1 MITLQSPV
9 DQLIRLKDDI
19 RIGLKKL
26 GIHTVQDL
34 LYHFPSRY
42 ADESQYVS
50 IQGLIEGE
58 VATVRA
64 TIKKIAAKKSWTSK
78 MPMSEATI
86 EDVSGTMTVIWF
98 NQPYLAKMLQVGG
111 TIELTGKVTMHKDKL
126 ALVNPVVKNPSNTS
140 GPGSLLPIDSHD
152 SLFASTEHATLTPVY
167 QETRGVS
174 SLWFHHAIT
183 RALATLETIPDHI
196 PPELLEQYSLPG
208 LKTAFIWI
216 HGPKTKDTA
225 IVARKRF
232 AFDEIFSIN
241 VARQKERVTVKKQVA
256 YAVDTTTLRQAQ
268 GKVPSDIDNFISRFG
283 FPLTGAQET
292 AIDHILHD
300 LEQEVPMSRLLEGDV
315 GSGKTA
321 VAAVAAY
328 ATIMNRPFAKTQ
340 GLRPEQAS
348 MTKSAVTFAEASAHQ
363 SKPKQTFGSLQVAY
377 MAPTEILAA
386 QHFESFIEL
395 FRHTGISIALI
406 TGSGC
411 RKFPSKVASQT
422 QAWTSI
428 SRPQLSKWIANGEI
442 PIVIGTHAL
451 IQKSLTFKH
460 LALAIIDEQHRFGL
474 NQRKGLAKKD
484 THFPHLLSMTATP
497 IPRTLAL
504 TIYGDL
510 DLSLLD
516 QLPAGRKQVNTVL
529 VTPDKREEVYEKI
542 RTILKEGRQCYI
554 ICPRINPP
562 SEESSGAA
570 RESSSSLLT
579 MKNVMSEAK
588 RLQEKVFPEYRIG
601 ILHSKMTKD
610 DKENAMM
617 SFTNHETDILVA
629 TSVVE
634 VGVNVPNATAIIIE
648 GAERFGL
655 SQLHQLRGRVQRSSH
670 QPHCYLFAEIKKRPP
685 SAQATAGQGRTL
697 ERMKLFLAAK
707 NGFELAEYDLQ
718 LRGTGELTGTQQ
730 WGISDIGMEALRNL
744 KLVEAAR
751 QAAINIVAGD
761 PTLSRYPLLDEHTK
775 PFEKIHF
782 E

>member
-1 MITLQSPV
+1 MPFCYTDPMITFQSPV
-9 DQLIRLKDDI
+9 ERLIRIRDDI
-19 RIGLKKL
+19 RAGLKKL
-26 GIHTVQDL
+26 GIVTVRDL
-34 LYHFPSRY
+34 LYHFPTRY

-50 IQGLIEGE
+50 IQGLTEGQT
-58 VATVRA
+58 ATVRG
-64 TIKKIAAKKSWTSK
+64 TIKKIAAKKSWKSR

-86 EDVSGTMTVIWF
+86 EDVSGSMSVVWF
-98 NQPYLAKMLQVGG
+98 NQPYLAKMLHIGA
-111 TIELTGKVTMHKDKL
+111 TIELTGKVTLYKEKL
-126 ALVNPVVKNPSNTS
+126 ALVNPTVREEKA
-140 GPGSLLPIDSHD
+140 LAIDSHD
-152 SLFASTEHATLTPVY
+152 SLFASDEHAVLTPIY
-167 QETRGVS
+167 PETRGVS
-174 SLWFHHAIT
+174 SLWFHHAVT
-183 RALATLETIPDHI
+183 RALATLESIPDHL
-196 PPELLEQYSLPG
+196 PAALLEQYSLPA
-208 LKTAFIWI
+208 LKTALIWI
-216 HGPKTKDTA
+216 HGPKTKDNA

-241 VARQKERVTVKKQVA
+241 VARQKERLTLKEQVA
-256 YAVDTTTLRQAQ
+256 YAIDSTSVDTE
-268 GKVPSDIDNFISRFG
+268 DFINRLG
-283 FPLTGAQET
+283 FPLTSAQQN
-292 AIDHILHD
+292 AIKHILHD
-300 LEQEVPMSRLLEGDV
+300 LEQDVPMSRLLEGDV

-328 ATIMNRPFAKTQ
+328 ATIMNRPFASSNNSLNDTQ
-340 GLRPEQAS
+340 GLRPNNAS
-348 MTKSAVTFAEASAHQ
+348 RVKQ
-363 SKPKQTFGSLQVAY
+363 SYGSLQVAY
-377 MAPTEILAA
+377 MAPTEILAT

-411 RKFPSKVASQT
+411 RKFPSKVASHT
-422 QAWTSI
+422 TAWTTI
-428 SRPQLSKWIANGEI
+428 SRTQLSKWIANGEI

-484 THFPHLLSMTATP
+484 SHFPHLLSMTATP

-510 DLSLLD
+510 DISLLD
-516 QLPAGRKQVNTVL
+516 QLPAGRKQVTTVL

-542 RTILKEGRQCYI
+542 RVILKEGRQAYI
-554 ICPRINPP
+554 ICPRINV
-562 SEESSGAA
+562 SDKDAEK
-570 RESSSSLLT
+570 T
-579 MKNVMSEAK
+579 IQMKNVMTEAK
-588 RLQEKVFPEYRIG
+588 RLQEKIFPEYRVG

-610 DKENAMM
+610 KKESAMED
-617 SFTNHETDILVA
+617 FVNHDIDILVA

-655 SQLHQLRGRVQRSSH
+655 SQLHQLRGRVQRSSY
-670 QPHCYLFAEIKKRPP
+670 QPYCYLFAEAK
-685 SAQATAGQGRTL
+685 SERTQ

-718 LRGTGELTGTQQ
+718 LRGTGELTGMSQ
-730 WGISDIGMEALRNL
+730 WGVSDIGMEALRNL

-751 QAAINIVAGD
+751 QAAIALVAQD
-761 PTLSRYPLLDEHTK
+761 PTLARYPLLAARSQ
-775 PFEKIHF
+775 PFEKMHF

>member
-34 LYHFPSRY
+34 LYHFPTRY

-50 IQGLIEGE
+50 IQGLVEGE
-58 VATVRA
+58 TATVRA

-111 TIELTGKVTMHKDKL
+111 TIELTGKVTIHKDKL

-140 GPGSLLPIDSHD
+140 GQGSLLPIDSHD

-183 RALATLETIPDHI
+183 RALANLETIPDHI
-196 PPELLEQYSLPG
+196 PTELLEQYSLPG

-241 VARQKERVTVKKQVA
+241 VARQKERITVKKQVA
-256 YAVDTTTLRQAQ
+256 YSVNTTALRQAQ
-268 GKVPSDIDNFISRFG
+268 GKLLGPLDDFISRFG
-283 FPLTGAQET
+283 FPLTGAQEN
-292 AIDHILHD
+292 AISHILQD
-300 LEQEVPMSRLLEGDV
+300 LEQDVPMSRLLEGDV

-328 ATIMNRPFAKTQ
+328 ATIMNRPFAGAQ

-348 MTKSAVTFAEASAHQ
+348 AGV
-363 SKPKQTFGSLQVAY
+363 KPKPTDNTRTKQSYGSLQVAY
-377 MAPTEILAA
+377 MAPTEILAT

-411 RKFPSKVASQT
+411 RKFPSKVASNKDN
-422 QAWTSI
+422 WTTI
-428 SRPQLSKWIANGEI
+428 SRTQLSKWIANGEI

-542 RTILKEGRQCYI
+542 RILLKEGRQCYI

-570 RESSSSLLT
+570 RENSSSLLT

-610 DKENAMM
+610 DKEDAMAE
-617 SFTNHETDILVA
+617 FTNHQTDILVA

-670 QPHCYLFAEIKKRPP
+670 QPHCYLFADIKKRPS
-685 SAQATAGQGRTL
+685 SATTTGGQGRTL
-697 ERMKLFLAAK
+697 ERMKLFLEAK

-751 QAAINIVAGD
+751 QAAINIVASD
-761 PTLSRYPLLDEHTK
+761 PTLSKYPLLDEHTK

>member
-1 MITLQSPV
+1 MPFCYTTPMITLQSPV
-9 DQLIRLKDDI
+9 EQLIRLKEDI
-19 RIGLKKL
+19 RVGLKKL
-26 GIHTVQDL
+26 GIVTVQDL
-34 LYHFPSRY
+34 LYHFPTRY

-58 VATVRA
+58 TATVRG
-64 TIKKIAAKKSWTSK
+64 TIKKIAAKKSWKSR

-86 EDVSGTMTVIWF
+86 EDVSGSMSVVWF
-98 NQPYLAKMLQVGG
+98 NQPYLAKMLHIGA
-111 TIELTGKVTMHKDKL
+111 TLELTGKVTMYKEKL
-126 ALVNPVVKNPSNTS
+126 ALVNPLVANPSTGS
-140 GPGSLLPIDSHD
+140 GQGNILPIDSHD
-152 SLFASTEHATLTPVY
+152 SLFASDEHAVLTPVY
-167 QETRGVS
+167 PETRGVS
-174 SLWFHHAIT
+174 SLWFHHAVT
-183 RALATLETIPDHI
+183 RALATLETIPDHL
-196 PPELLEQYSLPG
+196 PAPLLEQYSLPV
-208 LKTAFIWI
+208 LKTALIWI
-216 HGPKTKDTA
+216 HGPKTKENA

-232 AFDEIFSIN
+232 AFDEIFCIN
-241 VARQKERVTVKKQVA
+241 VARQKERLTLKEQVA
-256 YAVDTTTLRQAQ
+256 YAIDSASVDTA
-268 GKVPSDIDNFISRFG
+268 DFITRLG
-283 FPLTGAQET
+283 FPLTGAQQNS
-292 AIDHILHD
+292 IKHILHD
-300 LEQEVPMSRLLEGDV
+300 LEQDVPMSRLLEGDV

-328 ATIMNRPFAKTQ
+328 ATIMNRPFKDKT
-340 GLRPEQAS
+340 LD
-348 MTKSAVTFAEASAHQ
+348 SARV
-363 SKPKQTFGSLQVAY
+363 KQTYGSLQVAY
-377 MAPTEILAA
+377 MAPTEILAT

-411 RKFPSKVASQT
+411 RKFPSKVASST
-422 QAWTSI
+422 NSWTAI
-428 SRPQLSKWIANGEI
+428 SRTQLSKWIANGEI

-510 DLSLLD
+510 DISLLD
-516 QLPAGRKQVNTVL
+516 QLPAGRKQVTTVL

-542 RTILKEGRQCYI
+542 RVILKEGRQVYI
-554 ICPRINPP
+554 ICPRINV
-562 SEESSGAA
+562 SDKDAEK
-570 RESSSSLLT
+570 T
-579 MKNVMSEAK
+579 IQMKNVMTEAK

-610 DKENAMM
+610 KKESAMAD
-617 SFTNHETDILVA
+617 FVNHDTDILVA

-634 VGVNVPNATAIIIE
+634 VGVNVPNATVIIIE

-655 SQLHQLRGRVQRSSH
+655 SQLHQLRGRVQRSSY
-670 QPHCYLFAEIKKRPP
+670 QPYCYLFAEAK
-685 SAQATAGQGRTL
+685 SERTH
-697 ERMKLFLAAK
+697 ERMKLFLEAK

-718 LRGTGELTGTQQ
+718 LRGTGELTGMSQ
-730 WGISDIGMEALRNL
+730 WGVSDIGMEALRNL

-751 QAAINIVAGD
+751 QAAIALVAQD
-761 PTLSRYPLLDEHTK
+761 PTLAKYPLLAARSQ
-775 PFEKIHF
+775 PFEKMHF